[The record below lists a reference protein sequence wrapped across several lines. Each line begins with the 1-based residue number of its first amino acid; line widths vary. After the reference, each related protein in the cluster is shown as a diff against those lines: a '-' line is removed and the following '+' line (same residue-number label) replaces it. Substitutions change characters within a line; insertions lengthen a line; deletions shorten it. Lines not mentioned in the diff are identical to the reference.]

1 MQGMSDAVSGV
12 DYAIADPVKVF
23 AQKLA
28 AKTKGNLPRI
38 FKEVTESRGESSYVL
53 DMGSYYLSFVQ
64 EGLGSKNIVA
74 DEMYRLTGRSYYQQI
89 AQDAVFAIINDLITS
104 GAQPLVLNAYWSTYD
119 YKWFRDKKRMKD
131 LIMGWQSACDKA
143 RVVWAGGETQSISDI
158 IQEGRIELAGSAIG
172 IIQPK
177 KRLVTDGKLRSGD
190 TIILFASSGIHTNA
204 LTRARK
210 AAQNLAQGFLT
221 SINKKTYGE
230 HLLKPSMVYTRLI
243 QNILDQ
249 NIDIHYMV
257 HITGHGW
264 RKLMRAKKSFIYRI
278 RVIPP
283 IPTVFSV
290 IQKATG
296 LTDEKMY
303 STFNM
308 GAGFAIFVAEKD
320 TAQVITISRKH
331 DIQAY
336 AAGVVETGEK
346 QIIIEPKN
354 IVFQKES
361 LQLRI

>member
-1 MQGMSDAVSGV
+1 MKRISDAVSGV
-12 DYAIADPVKVF
+12 DYAIADPAKIL

-28 AKTKGNLPRI
+28 AKTNSNLPRNL
-38 FKEVTESRGESSYVL
+38 KEVAESRGESSYVL

-74 DEMYRLTGRSYYQQI
+74 DEMYRLTGRSYYKQI
-89 AQDAVFAIINDLITS
+89 AQDTVFAIINDLITS
-104 GAQPLVLNAYWSTYD
+104 GAQPLALNAYWSTYD

-131 LIMGWQSACDKA
+131 LIVGWQTACDKA
-143 RVVWAGGETQSISDI
+143 HVVWAGGETQSLPDI
-158 IQEGRIELAGSAIG
+158 IQKGRIELAGSAIG

-177 KRLVTDGKLRSGD
+177 KRLVTGGKLRSGD

-210 AAQNLAQGFLT
+210 AAQNLPQGFLT
-221 SINKKTYGE
+221 SINKTTYGE

-264 RKLMRAKKSFIYRI
+264 RKLMRARKSFTYRI
-278 RVIPP
+278 RAVPP
-283 IPTVFSV
+283 IPTVLSV
-290 IQKATG
+290 IQKATE
-296 LTDEKMY
+296 LTDKEMY
-303 STFNM
+303 ATFNM

-320 TAQVITISRKH
+320 TAQVIDISKKH
-331 DIQAY
+331 LIQAY
-336 AAGVVETGEK
+336 IAGVVETGKK

-361 LQLRI
+361 LQLRM